1 MGKQMSFK
9 EFMDFAYPNR
19 MASAHATYSEKDM
32 ERSYNAGFAEGKYPR
47 FDEIGSLVEVVN
59 ELKRN

>member
-1 MGKQMSFK
+1 MAF
-9 EFMDFAYPNR
+9 EDFMNETYPNR
-19 MASAHATYSEKDM
+19 KASAHATYSEKDM

-59 ELKRN
+59 ELKDK

>member
-1 MGKQMSFK
+1 MSFK

-32 ERSYNAGFAEGKYPR
+32 ERSYNAGFTEGKYPK
-47 FDEIGSLVEVVN
+47 FDEVGSLVEVVS
-59 ELKRN
+59 EIKAK